1 MADKPHHL
9 GHRQRLKEKFL
20 AEPKALAD
28 YELLEM
34 LLFAASPRKDVKP
47 MAKKLINK
55 FGSFAKVCAAS
66 VSDLKTIDGLGIT
79 GIATIKAVQESA
91 SRMLITEAKEKT
103 VISNWA
109 KLIEYLRIEM
119 GHLKEEQFRALFLN
133 SKNMLL
139 LDEVQNE
146 GTINHTMAYPREIV
160 KRALEVG
167 AASIILA
174 HNHPSGDLTPSRSD
188 IDLTQ
193 QIVNAAKPL
202 GISIHDHVIISQDCH
217 YSFKS
222 KGLI

>member
-1 MADKPHHL
+1 VADKPHHL

>member
-1 MADKPHHL
+1 
-9 GHRQRLKEKFL
+9 
-20 AEPKALAD
+20 
-28 YELLEM
+28 M
-34 LLFAASPRKDVKP
+34 LLFASSPRRDVKP
-47 MAKKLINK
+47 LAKKLIAK
-55 FGSFAKVCAAS
+55 FGNFAKVCAAS
-66 VSDLKTIDGLGIT
+66 ASELKTIEGLGIT
-79 GIATIKAVQESA
+79 GIAAIKAVQESA
-91 SRMLITEAKEKT
+91 SRMLLTETKEKT

-119 GHLKEEQFRALFLN
+119 GHLKEEQFRVLFLN
-133 SKNMLL
+133 SKNILL

-174 HNHPSGDLTPSRSD
+174 HNHPSGDVTPSRSD

-202 GISIHDHVIISQDCH
+202 GINIHDHVIIGQDCH

-222 KGLI
+222 KNLI